1 MIKLLDSNIWLE
13 FRNINNIIYIIKIF
27 FIIILTCHTNYK
39 ILNIQNVK
47 FNKRII
53 YFILIFIISILC
65 TKLRNIIN
73 FTASI
78 IYMILFLSII
88 FSKLENIKLG
98 QALIVNTISTGINYI
113 LFFLAIV
120 ISFLPNVLI
129 NIQNDYLSLLS
140 IIIIYII
147 LLYEIFKI
155 KKFKYGLM
163 FLKNNI
169 KNDYYEILMF
179 NISII
184 VLFSVLIVSS
194 IEIENRRNIFI
205 GLIALSIFMFITIQK
220 SLQLYYKQE
229 LLRRNI
235 EESKKEVENKNKEL
249 QEKDKKIEKLEK
261 ENLELNKKIH
271 SINYR
276 QDSLTYKLN
285 ALSQKSEIA
294 EEIDIRDR
302 INKISKIIEE
312 EKIAIELTK
321 TNIEIIDDMLRY
333 MQSECIKNNIDF
345 ELKINGNIKHMAKNI
360 VSKEDLE
367 ILIATLIKNA
377 IIAIN
382 YSDNVN
388 KSILVRLGIIDGI
401 YSLYVYDTGIEFKI
415 ETLLNLGIKPSTTH
429 ADNGGTG
436 MGFMNTFDTLNK
448 YKASII
454 IKEYGEESKDNY
466 TKTIIIKFDKNNNYK
481 INSYRSDKI
490 KEKDPKN
497 IIVVKL

>member
-1 MIKLLDSNIWLE
+1 MSDEGL
-13 FRNINNIIYIIKIF
+13 IIQDYIID
-27 FIIILTCHTNYK
+27 FIRILIICVLTIITNLK
-39 ILNIQNVK
+39 ILNLK
-47 FNKRII
+47 DII
-53 YFILIFIISILC
+53 KKNLLKLIILIFLINNFCIYIQ
-65 TKLRNIIN
+65 NIIN
-73 FTASI
+73 PAISI
-78 IYMILFLSII
+78 ISLNFLLSLLFSNITGNKIGYSILITTLSLSINYVI
-88 FSKLENIKLG
+88 Y
-98 QALIVNTISTGINYI
+98 TIST
-113 LFFLAIV
+113 IV
-120 ISFLPNVLI
+120 CFIIFKAMDGN
-129 NIQNDYLSLLS
+129 NKS
-140 IIIIYII
+140 IIISTITLIDII
-147 LLYEIFKI
+147 IMLALYKI
-155 KKFKYGLM
+155 KRFSKGIT
-163 FLKNNI
+163 FLKKNKNNE
-169 KNDYYEILMF
+169 YFEILILNVEMTF
-179 NISII
+179 LLAFVIFTNANIESMKPIFVYIVIFSILM
-184 VLFSVLIVSS
+184 V
-194 IEIENRRNIFI
+194 
-205 GLIALSIFMFITIQK
+205 ITIQK
-220 SLQLYYKQE
+220 LLQLYYKQE
-229 LLRRNI
+229 LLRRNT
-235 EESKKEVENKNKEL
+235 EEKEKELKNKNKEL

-285 ALSQKSEIA
+285 TLSQKSEIA

-302 INKISKIIEE
+302 INKISKVIEE

-382 YSDNVN
+382 YSDNIN

-466 TKTIIIKFDKNNNYK
+466 TKAIIIKFDKNNNYK

-497 IIVVKL
+497 IIVEKL

>member
-285 ALSQKSEIA
+285 TLSQKSEIA

-333 MQSECIKNNIDF
+333 MQSECIK
-345 ELKINGNIKHMAKNI
+345 
-360 VSKEDLE
+360 
-367 ILIATLIKNA
+367 
-377 IIAIN
+377 II
-382 YSDNVN
+382 
-388 KSILVRLGIIDGI
+388 
-401 YSLYVYDTGIEFKI
+401 
-415 ETLLNLGIKPSTTH
+415 
-429 ADNGGTG
+429 
-436 MGFMNTFDTLNK
+436 
-448 YKASII
+448 
-454 IKEYGEESKDNY
+454 
-466 TKTIIIKFDKNNNYK
+466 
-481 INSYRSDKI
+481 
-490 KEKDPKN
+490 
-497 IIVVKL
+497 